1 MCVRVCDR
9 TCIGTASG
17 SQRRHAAHRATSAR
31 ARRRSSRA
39 DRCASLRD
47 TCVRS
52 CRSLGG
58 VLRRARVAD
67 APVPAH
73 ARVHTQRRTPRR
85 AARSH
90 APARAAARA
99 KRAQGDAVA
108 ARVCGGIARW
118 RYTVVSRT
126 YARLLHV
133 SHAYASD
140 DCTHNTQV
148 KFERAFMH
156 WTAFAPDAHRGLD
169 LGAAAVEVSV

>member
-1 MCVRVCDR
+1 VHLHIMCVRVCDR

-90 APARAAARA
+90 APAR
-99 KRAQGDAVA
+99 
-108 ARVCGGIARW
+108 W